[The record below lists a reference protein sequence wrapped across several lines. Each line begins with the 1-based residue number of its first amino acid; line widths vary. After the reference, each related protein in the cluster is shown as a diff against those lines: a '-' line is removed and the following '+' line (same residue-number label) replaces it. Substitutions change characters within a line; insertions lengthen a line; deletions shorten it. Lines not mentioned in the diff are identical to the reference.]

1 MRRMWSERAIEPRLN
16 PGAAARLFS
25 ILRAT
30 NSCSSASHRP
40 HNAEMPSEKRREGC
54 EGCDASRAVK
64 RFVEKSKGHVSGR
77 RGSLFHVLLL
87 RTLAAGEA
95 CFATLYVH

>member
-1 MRRMWSERAIEPRLN
+1 MCAIEPRLN
-16 PGAAARLFS
+16 PGAAARLCS

-40 HNAEMPSEKRREGC
+40 HNAEMPSEKRREGCEGC

-87 RTLAAGEA
+87 RGLAAGEA
-95 CFATLYVH
+95 CFATLDVH